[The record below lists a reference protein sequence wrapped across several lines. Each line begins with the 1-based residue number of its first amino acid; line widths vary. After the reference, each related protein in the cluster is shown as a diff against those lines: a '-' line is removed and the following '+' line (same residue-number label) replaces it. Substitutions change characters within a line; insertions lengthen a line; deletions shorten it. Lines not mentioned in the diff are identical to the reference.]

1 MEFIVE
7 NSESLKGSLFFFQLI
22 LIYQHSQTYPSLIL
36 KQYHLTN
43 ISSQCYLGEGPIW
56 IADLGCFFWVD
67 IEKGN
72 LHRYHLTSEKLEIRH
87 FPHYLAVVL
96 KGQNGK
102 LILGLDRKLVRYD
115 WETEELEELCE
126 VEANE
131 PLHRFNDGKVDPKG
145 RIWIGTLSTH
155 FTEGA
160 GSLYR
165 IGSDLQPEVQLKN
178 LTISNGMAWTEDQK
192 TFYFIDTPTRKI
204 QEYSFDS
211 KTGEIGFRR
220 IAVEIPEDLGFPDGM
235 CIDREGT
242 LWVAHYGGSGV
253 YRWNPKGGKLL
264 DKIEL
269 PVPHVTS
276 CSFGGENLNLMLIT
290 TAQENMSEEDLK
302 KYPKSGD
309 VFLVKM
315 EVGGFESDRASL

>member
-1 MEFIVE
+1 MKHKILSFI
-7 NSESLKGSLFFFQLI
+7 
-22 LIYQHSQTYPSLIL
+22 P
-36 KQYHLTN
+36 
-43 ISSQCYLGEGPIW
+43 SQCFLGEGPLW
-56 IADLGCFFWVD
+56 IAQLGCFFWVD

-72 LHRYHLTSEKLEIRH
+72 LHRYHLATEKLEIRH

-115 WETEELEELCE
+115 WETEEIEELCA

-131 PLHRFNDGKVDPKG
+131 PLHRFNDGKVDGQG
-145 RIWIGTLSTH
+145 RIWIGTLSTL

-178 LTISNGMAWTEDQK
+178 LTISNGMAWTADGQ
-192 TFYFIDTPTRKI
+192 TFYFIDTPTKKI
-204 QEYSFDS
+204 QEFSFDQES
-211 KTGEIGFRR
+211 GVIEFRR
-220 IAVEIPEDLGFPDGM
+220 IAVEIPEGLGFPDGM
-235 CIDREGT
+235 CIDREGM
-242 LWVAHYGGSGV
+242 LWVGHYGGSGV
-253 YRWNPKGGKLL
+253 YRWNPQTGKLL

-269 PVPHVTS
+269 PAPHVTS
-276 CSFGGENLNLMLIT
+276 CCFGGENLDLMLIT
-290 TAQENMSEEDLK
+290 TAQENMSELDLK

-309 VFLVKM
+309 VFFVKV
-315 EVGGFESDRASL
+315 EVGGLESFRATF